1 MDSNYRTIQ
10 VFLNKKLNIDGAPE
24 VYEVS
29 IHADGPTDI
38 RCSCSTFG
46 NIGYCTH
53 SIKVSKK
60 IEKNNGS
67 FGLLVPENV
76 PDELAH
82 QAFSSSESSREFIL
96 KYGKIEIC

>member
-1 MDSNYRTIQ
+1 MEDNYRTIQ
-10 VFLNKKLNIDGAPE
+10 IFLNKKLNSKGAPE

-38 RCSCSTFG
+38 RCSCSTFAKLA
-46 NIGYCTH
+46 YCTH
-53 SIKVSKK
+53 SIKVSKR

-67 FGLLVPENV
+67 FGLLIPENV
-76 PDELAH
+76 PDDLAH
-82 QAFSSSESSREFIL
+82 EAFSSPEASREFIL

>member
-1 MDSNYRTIQ
+1 MDNDYRTIQ
-10 VFLNKKLNIDGAPE
+10 VFLNKKLNSKGAPE

-38 RCSCSTFG
+38 RCSCSTFEK
-46 NIGYCTH
+46 IGYCTH
-53 SIKVSKK
+53 SIKVTKK
-60 IEKNNGS
+60 IEKNDGS

-76 PDELAH
+76 PDEI
-82 QAFSSSESSREFIL
+82 AFKAFTSSESSREFIL